1 MPKSGCFISIEGVE
15 GVGKSTQIEAV
26 MNVLQQQQID
36 AVLTREPGGTEL
48 GEAIRALL
56 LSKDYPPMSHRTEL
70 LLMYAA
76 RAEHVDHKIRP
87 LLSDGKWV
95 VSDRFADASFAYQGG
110 GRQIPMELL
119 KSLDDWTLAGF
130 EPDYTLLL
138 DAPAEV
144 GLARAATR
152 GVKDRIELEDMGF
165 FNRVRDTYLARAAED
180 PKRFRIIDASQD
192 IESVR
197 ALVVAT
203 MNDIIGHWD
212 SL

>member
-1 MPKSGCFISIEGVE
+1 MPKSGCFISVEGVE
-15 GVGKSTQIEAV
+15 GVGKSTQIEAI
-26 MNVLQQQQID
+26 MEVLQRQEIN

-56 LSKDYPPMSHRTEL
+56 LSRDFPPMSDRTEL

-76 RAEHVDHKIRP
+76 RAEHVDQKIRP
-87 LLSDGKWV
+87 LLSDGNWV

-110 GRQIPMELL
+110 GRQIPMEQL

-144 GLARAATR
+144 GLARADAR
-152 GVKDRIELEDMGF
+152 GARDRIELEDIGF
-165 FNRVRDTYLARAAED
+165 FNRVRDTYLARAADD
-180 PKRFRIIDASQD
+180 PRRFRIIDASQD
-192 IESVR
+192 IQSVR
-197 ALVVAT
+197 DQVVDT
-203 MNDIIGHWD
+203 MNDIISHWD